1 MLMVSVGLAG
11 PLVMPPTKGALL
23 NSVQRHAAETAS
35 GVFHTR
41 RQVGG
46 ALAVA
51 VFGAL
56 LANQTSF
63 MDGVRTSLTLG
74 CTRRRA
80 RRAFG
85 DASGDGQQE
94 SRLEDERGHRLL
106 FYRVTTSP
114 GRITTL
120 IELAC
125 WRCSLNTLSI
135 WSSGTMLLTRSSSST
150 SPEVRSA

>member
-1 MLMVSVGLAG
+1 LWLLAMLMASAGLAG
-11 PLVMPPTKGALL
+11 PLVMPPTTGALL

-51 VFGAL
+51 VLGAL

-85 DASGDGQQE
+85 DASGMD
-94 SRLEDERGHRLL
+94 SRNGVSRTNEDTGC
-106 FYRVTTSP
+106 SS
-114 GRITTL
+114 
-120 IELAC
+120 IE
-125 WRCSLNTLSI
+125 
-135 WSSGTMLLTRSSSST
+135 
-150 SPEVRSA
+150 